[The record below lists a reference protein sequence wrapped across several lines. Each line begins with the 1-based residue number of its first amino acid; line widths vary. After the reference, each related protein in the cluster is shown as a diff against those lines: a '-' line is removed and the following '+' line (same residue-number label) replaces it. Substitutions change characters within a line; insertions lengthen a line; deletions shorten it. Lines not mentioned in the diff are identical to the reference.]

1 MKKLLVFLMIF
12 NSLNFIS
19 QDPIYNKDST
29 VKFNLAGSP
38 TIGCSFLLHDF
49 NSINQ
54 ELSINQAPELKN
66 FGGALSIQQSV
77 FSRENLEKDKR
88 WVLSH
93 SFNWQNTKQD
103 NDSTIQTGL
112 NYYQYYLSFNYNIL
126 PASKEVNLYIGLG
139 LGGSF
144 YNLSISDITDL
155 NNFESVLETF
165 NSSNISKSNG
175 IAQLNIACQTKFISF
190 GLAYTFNA
198 INGKWKQFEN
208 KINDGPDMGLG
219 ILQLK
224 IANVF

>member
-1 MKKLLVFLMIF
+1 MKKLLVFLIIF
-12 NSLNFIS
+12 NSLNFIA
-19 QDPIYNKDST
+19 QNPIYNKDST
-29 VKFNLAGSP
+29 VKVNLFGGSP
-38 TIGCSFLLHDF
+38 SIGVSSFIHDF
-49 NSINQ
+49 NALNQ
-54 ELSINQAPELKN
+54 ELSNNQAPELN
-66 FGGALSIQQSV
+66 DIGFGFSLQQTF
-77 FSRENLEKDKR
+77 FSLENLEKDKQ

-93 SFNWQNTKQD
+93 SFNWQNTTQD
-103 NDSTIQTGL
+103 NDSIQTGL
-112 NYYQYYLSFNYNIL
+112 NYYQYYWSLNYNLL

-165 NSSNISKSNG
+165 NSSNISKRNG
-175 IAQLNIACQTKFISF
+175 IAQLNIACQTKFISL

-219 ILQLK
+219 VFQLK
-224 IANVF
+224 VINVF